1 MKEESYSRGFKTA
14 ARFLVAALSAAT
26 LCAQADLYILGG
38 PSNENN
44 VGSAINPVLWSDTTQ
59 WTPAAVPG
67 GTDEINWAPSKTG
80 SFRQAYVELDGDY
93 AISMLTNNYRCL
105 HLYKASS
112 AASPVTFTV
121 NGQLCGAG
129 YTHCHEIGDGVRL
142 VLPSTATMLLSKADH
157 DYSGLDIKSGGSA
170 EIRCAVQAR
179 VMKLEVYGSLVFAP
193 SSYVISS
200 WGRSDND
207 HDEINIYSGATA
219 SFPNGIAMTGTATT
233 PNNQFNQSGGS
244 VTFGGN
250 FTSALAWDY
259 TWSGGTL
266 CIEDDCAF
274 GANVAMAIPASANV
288 TVDVAAGKTFSAANF
303 TADAT
308 ASITKTGAGIFAI
321 APTLATIAVNAG
333 GLGLAAS
340 SAYDLS
346 GVTFASGTKI
356 ALTALGATVNAY
368 DASLIGNATFTADL
382 SGATAGMA
390 VLHSSSDALL
400 EKAAT
405 DLASAVPAGFALQK
419 GGTTLSIQA
428 VSAYN
433 FAVSGDILDPA
444 GWGGS
449 LPPAGADVAITGAL
463 TVATLSSGAFPAWNS
478 IEVKNGATLRI
489 ATDATLPHVTL
500 NNQATLAIANNATVT
515 LANSADLSGVANSA
529 QTVPSLSIESGAQ
542 LVVPGG
548 AQFANVNISLGGTI
562 ATKTGEDGG
571 IVFGYAAAGETAFF
585 GLMANGGTI
594 SLSATTANSKY
605 DTAPLKFCC
614 PASGGTVVAIGSL
627 MLTDATVLPVYGEH
641 GYTFTRYP
649 EYSLHLGVNNPTTEL
664 FEVVFDNTHWGV
676 GGKTI
681 IKGGGT
687 FRLANGGSYA
697 NYEAHALWNRTAEIS
712 EMGRVVV
719 GSGCLF
725 SLNAMGNYGDKT
737 LEVKPGYG
745 GFPAIVAENG
755 AIFENY
761 HSTGNGNG
769 VFAVSNGIW
778 RTFEPYIVNNDEV
791 KSRNVPFEGFCAVD
805 VAENSTL
812 TFTTR
817 NQQNGHGYF
826 NNGDDR
832 VIALADVPITGGG
845 SIALSNAN
853 ANVFGVIVKNGANAA
868 TGTASVIAPAS
879 GMGATTLYF
888 ANGANW
894 AGTVVADGNVM
905 TTNLVDAAAAC
916 TNSFG
921 TLELATNF
929 PVRVWKSNGRI
940 TANDALVVGRYAGSA
955 KLSLELIGAGEEFGP
970 GDTFVLGKIGADAK
984 NTIPSLGANWKFT
997 FGEAVDSYCTV
1008 TLRFSQ
1014 SFQIILR

>member
-1 MKEESYSRGFKTA
+1 MKQESHSCGLKTA
-14 ARFLVAALSAAT
+14 ARVLAASLAVAT
-26 LCAQADLYILGG
+26 LCVRADFYILGG
-38 PSNENN
+38 ASNESN
-44 VGSAINPVLWSDTTQ
+44 VGSESNPVLWSDTTK
-59 WTPAAVPG
+59 WTPATVPG
-67 GTDEINWAPSKTG
+67 GTDEINWAPTKTT
-80 SFRQAYVELDGDY
+80 SYRHAYVALDGDY
-93 AISMLTNNYRCL
+93 VISMLTNNYRCL

-112 AASPVTFTV
+112 AVAPVTFTV
-121 NGQLCGAG
+121 NGQLNGNG
-129 YTHCHEIGDGVRL
+129 YTYCHEIGDGVSL
-142 VLPSTATMLLSKADH
+142 VLPVGATMILSKADH
-157 DYSGLDIKSGGSA
+157 NYSGLDIKAGGSA
-170 EIRCAVQAR
+170 EIWGDLQAR
-179 VMKLEVYGSLVFAP
+179 VMKLEVNGSLVFAP
-193 SSYVISS
+193 SSYAIPS
-200 WGRSDND
+200 WGRTEND
-207 HDEINIYSGATA
+207 HDEINIYGGTA
-219 SFPNGIAMTGTATT
+219 SFPNGIAMSGTSST
-233 PNNQFNQSGGS
+233 PNNQVNQSGGS

-288 TVDVAAGKTFSAANF
+288 TVEVAADKTFSAANF

-308 ASITKTGAGIFAI
+308 ASITKNGAGIFSI
-321 APTLATIAVNAG
+321 APTLAPIAVNAG
-333 GLGLAAS
+333 GLGLAAAS
-340 SAYDLS
+340 TYDLS
-346 GVTFASGTKI
+346 GVTFASGAKI

-368 DASLIGNATFTADL
+368 DSSLIGNATFTADL

-405 DLASAVPAGFALQK
+405 DLASAVPTGFALQK
-419 GGTTLSIQA
+419 VGTTLSIQA

-478 IEVKNGATLRI
+478 IEVKDGATLRI

-515 LANSADLSGVANSA
+515 LANSADLFGVANSA

-571 IVFGYAAAGETAFF
+571 IVFGYAAADETAFF
-585 GLMANGGTI
+585 GLTANGGTI
-594 SLSATTANSKY
+594 SLSASTSNSKY
-605 DTAPLKFCC
+605 DTAPLRFCC

-627 MLTDATVLPVYGEH
+627 MLTDATVLPVYGDH
-641 GYTFTRYP
+641 NYTFTRYP

-687 FRLANGGSYA
+687 FRLANGGSYV
-697 NYEAHALWNRTAEIS
+697 NYEAHSLWNRTAEIS

-725 SLNAMGNYGDKT
+725 SLNAMGNYGDKA
-737 LEVKPGYG
+737 LDVKPGYR
-745 GFPAIVAENG
+745 GFPAIVTEDG
-755 AIFENY
+755 AIFESY
-761 HSTGNGNG
+761 RSTGNGNG

-778 RTFEPYIVNNDEV
+778 RTFEPYIVHEDV
-791 KSRNVPFEGFCAVD
+791 VRSRNVPFEGLCAVA

-832 VIALADVPITGGG
+832 VIELADVPITGGG
-845 SIALSNAN
+845 SVALSNAT
-853 ANVFGVIVKNGANAA
+853 ANVFGVIVKSGANSA
-868 TGTASVIAPAS
+868 TGTARVIAPAT

-894 AGTVVADGNVM
+894 AGTVIADGNVM

-929 PVRVWKSNGRI
+929 PVRVWKSGGRI
-940 TANDALVVGRYAGSA
+940 MANDALVVGSYAGSA
-955 KLSLELIGAGEEFGP
+955 KLSLELIGSGEEFGP
-970 GDTFVLGKIGADAK
+970 GDKFVLGKIGADAK
-984 NTIPSLGANWKFT
+984 NTLPSLGANWKYI
-997 FGEAVDSYCTV
+997 FGEAENGYCEV
-1008 TLRFSQ
+1008 TLRYSQ